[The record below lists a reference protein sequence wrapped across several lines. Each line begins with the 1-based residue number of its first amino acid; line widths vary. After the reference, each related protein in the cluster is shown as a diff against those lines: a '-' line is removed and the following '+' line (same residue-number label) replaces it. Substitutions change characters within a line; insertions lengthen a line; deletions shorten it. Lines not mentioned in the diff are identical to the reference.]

1 MSDPRGNQGV
11 PTQPPLVPLWP
22 DPSVA
27 ALLAAGLCSTGIGLS
42 LYDARD
48 NLIFAGGNF
57 ALWFDVEPGPQSFS
71 TIMRRCHRLG
81 RGPVF
86 TLAED
91 AWLAMAQS
99 KRRSAPFRRFE
110 VDMVDGSWLMV
121 TEATFPDGALLSTFA
136 DITAL
141 KTNEKALRYAHDLA
155 VSAAETDWLTGAPNR
170 RRMMQRLGE
179 LAAQSQGAGDR
190 FSLGLV
196 DLDHF
201 KAVNDTYGHDFGDT
215 VLRNFAE
222 AGRASV
228 RREDMFGRVGGEEF
242 MVIVSG
248 PQDDAEAV
256 LARLRARL
264 AHSKRNGLQG
274 ASCTFSAGIA
284 GWQPGDSVEALYRRA
299 DQALYAAKRS
309 GRNQVLL
316 ARAG

>member
-1 MSDPRGNQGV
+1 MFDPRGDQG
-11 PTQPPLVPLWP
+11 TLAQPPPMPLSS
-22 DPSVA
+22 DACVA

-42 LYDARD
+42 LYDAQD
-48 NLIFAGGNF
+48 NLVFAGGNF
-57 ALWFDVEPGPQSFS
+57 ALWFDVEPGLQTFA

-86 TLAED
+86 TLDEE
-91 AWLAMAQS
+91 AWLAMAQT

-110 VDMVDGSWLMV
+110 VDMTDGSWLMV
-121 TEATFPDGALLSTFA
+121 TEATFPDGALLSTLT

-170 RRMMQRLGE
+170 RRMMRRLGE
-179 LAAQSQGAGDR
+179 LIALSGGAGDL
-190 FSLGLV
+190 FSIGLV

-201 KAVNDTYGHDFGDT
+201 KVVNDTYGHDFGDT
-215 VLRNFAE
+215 VLRTFAE

-256 LARLRARL
+256 LRRLRARL
-264 AHSKRNGLQG
+264 AHSKRNGLRSV
-274 ASCTFSAGIA
+274 ACTFSAGIA
-284 GWQPGDSVEALYRRA
+284 GWQPGDSVETLYRRA

-316 ARAG
+316 ATTG

>member
-1 MSDPRGNQGV
+1 MAQPSLSGLSSDPC
-11 PTQPPLVPLWP
+11 
-22 DPSVA
+22 VA

-42 LYDARD
+42 LYDAQD

-57 ALWFDVEPGPQSFS
+57 ALWFDVEPGPQSFA

-81 RGPVF
+81 RGPLF

-91 AWLAMAQS
+91 AWLAMAQT

-170 RRMMQRLGE
+170 RRMMRRLGD
-179 LAAQSQGAGDR
+179 LAALGESGGR
-190 FSLGLV
+190 LFSIGLV

-201 KAVNDTYGHDFGDT
+201 KAVNDTYGHDFGDA
-215 VLRNFAE
+215 VLRTFAE

-248 PQDDAEAV
+248 PQGDAEAV
-256 LARLRARL
+256 LGRLRTRL
-264 AHSKRNGLQG
+264 AHSRRNGLQG
-274 ASCTFSAGIA
+274 VSCTFSAGIA
-284 GWQPGDSVEALYRRA
+284 GWRPGDSVDALYRRA

-309 GRNQVLL
+309 GRNQVSL
-316 ARAG
+316 AKAG

>member
-1 MSDPRGNQGV
+1 MFDPLGDQGRLA
-11 PTQPPLVPLWP
+11 QPVVALSA
-22 DPSVA
+22 DPCVA
-27 ALLAAGLCSTGIGLS
+27 ALLARGLCGTGIGLS
-42 LYDARD
+42 LYDAQD

-57 ALWFDVEPGPQSFS
+57 ALWFDVEPGPQSFAA
-71 TIMRRCHRLG
+71 IMRRCHRLG
-81 RGPVF
+81 RGPLF
-86 TLAED
+86 SLAED
-91 AWLAMAQS
+91 AWLAMAQA

-121 TEATFPDGALLSTFA
+121 TEATFPDGALLSTFV

-170 RRMMQRLGE
+170 RQMMRRLGE
-179 LAAQSQGAGDR
+179 LAALGESAGHR
-190 FSLGLV
+190 FSIGLV

-201 KAVNDTYGHDFGDT
+201 KAVNDTHGHDFGDT
-215 VLRNFAE
+215 LLRTFAE

-228 RREDMFGRVGGEEF
+228 RREDVFGRVGGEEF

-248 PQDDAEAV
+248 PQGDAEAV
-256 LARLRARL
+256 LERLRTRL
-264 AHSKRNGLQG
+264 THSKRNGLQG
-274 ASCTFSAGIA
+274 VSCTFSAGIA

-299 DQALYAAKRS
+299 DQALYAAKRA

-316 ARAG
+316 AKAG